1 MHLPIGSGFALP
13 SLTMSRLPWAPE
25 GWLFLIPVLI
35 LTAAALLIQWT
46 IAAIVLGLLAI
57 FLLNFFRDPNR
68 AGSEHHVDVLSPA
81 DGTVVQI
88 KDIPDGDIWPG
99 LTRQV
104 SIFMSVFDV
113 HVNRAP
119 ISGKIIHYRYNP
131 GKKIAA
137 FAEKSSTE
145 NEQNLI
151 VVEDKH
157 GTKLAFKQIAGL
169 LARRIVFDK
178 KEGDEVMRGE
188 RVGMIKFGSRVD
200 MFFPADAVIKVGMRD
215 KVKVGLTVVAELGAK

>member
-1 MHLPIGSGFALP
+1 MFK
-13 SLTMSRLPWAPE
+13 MRLARE
-25 GWLFLIPVLI
+25 GWLFITPFVI
-35 LTAAALLIQWT
+35 LLALSLLLQYYGL
-46 IAAIVLGLLAI
+46 AIVFFVITA
-57 FLLNFFRDPNR
+57 FLVNFFRDPHR
-68 AGSEHHVDVLSPA
+68 AGSQRHVDILSPA

-88 KDIPDGDIWPG
+88 KDVPDGEVWPG
-99 LTRQV
+99 LTKQV

-119 ISGKIIHYRYNP
+119 ITGRIVHYRYNP

-137 FAEKSSTE
+137 FAEKSSSE

-151 VVEDKH
+151 VVTDDR
-157 GTKLAFKQIAGL
+157 GATVAFKQIAGL

-178 KEGDEVMRGE
+178 KEGDTVVRGE

-200 MFFPADAVIKVGMRD
+200 MFFPSHAKINVQMRD
-215 KVKVGLTVVAELGAK
+215 KVKVALTVVAEIEEPA

>member
-1 MHLPIGSGFALP
+1 MRRVPFA
-13 SLTMSRLPWAPE
+13 SE
-25 GWLFLIPVLI
+25 GWLFLVPALI
-35 LTAAALLIQWT
+35 LTTAALLIQWT
-46 IAAIVLGLLAI
+46 IAAIILGLLCI
-57 FLLNFFRDPNR
+57 FLINFFRDPHR
-68 AGSEHHVDVLSPA
+68 SGSDHHVDVLSPA

-88 KDIPDGDIWPG
+88 KDIPDGEIWPG

-119 ISGKIIHYRYNP
+119 ISGRIIHYRYNP

-137 FAEKSSTE
+137 FAEKSSIE

-151 VVEDKH
+151 VLEDSH
-157 GTKLAFKQIAGL
+157 GTRLAFKQIAGL

-178 KEGDEVMRGE
+178 KEGDAVARGE

-215 KVKVGLTVVAELGAK
+215 KVKVGLTIVAELGAK

>member
-1 MHLPIGSGFALP
+1 MRRIRF
-13 SLTMSRLPWAPE
+13 APE
-25 GWLFLIPVLI
+25 GWLFIIPVVI
-35 LTAAALLIQWT
+35 FTAAALLIRWD
-46 IAAIVLGLLAI
+46 AAALVLGLLAL
-57 FLLNFFRDPNR
+57 FLLNFFRDPHR
-68 AGSEHHVDVLSPA
+68 VGSQHHVDVLSPA

-88 KDIPDGDIWPG
+88 RDIPDGEVWPG
-99 LTRQV
+99 LTRQI

-137 FAEKSSTE
+137 MSNKSSIE

-151 VVEDKH
+151 VIEDEH
-157 GTKLAFKQIAGL
+157 GMKVALKQIAGL

-178 KEGDEVMRGE
+178 KEGDFVQRGE
-188 RVGMIKFGSRVD
+188 RIGMIRFGSRVD
-200 MFFPADAVIKVGMRD
+200 VFFTADTAIKVNVRD
-215 KVKVGLTVVAELGAK
+215 KVKVAASVIAQVGEKV

>member
-1 MHLPIGSGFALP
+1 MPRI
-13 SLTMSRLPWAPE
+13 RLAAE
-25 GWLFLIPVLI
+25 GWIFIVPVAI
-35 LTAAALLIQWT
+35 LATAAFLIQWW
-46 IAAIVLGLLAI
+46 IAGAVLALVFL
-57 FLLNFFRDPNR
+57 FLLNFFRDPHR
-68 AGSEHHVDVLSPA
+68 AGSERHIDVLSPA

-88 KDIPDGDIWPG
+88 KDVPDGEVWQG
-99 LTRQV
+99 LTKQV

-119 ISGKIIHYRYNP
+119 ISGRIVHYRYNP

-145 NEQNLI
+145 NEQNL
-151 VVEDKH
+151 VVIEDSH
-157 GTKLAFKQIAGL
+157 GGRVAFKQIAGL

-178 KEGDEVMRGE
+178 KEGDEVVRGE

-200 MFFPADAVIKVGMRD
+200 MFFPPDADIKVGMRD
-215 KVKVGLTVVAELGAK
+215 KVKVGITVIAEIGEPA

>member
-1 MHLPIGSGFALP
+1 MPK
-13 SLTMSRLPWAPE
+13 MRLAPE
-25 GWLFLIPVLI
+25 GWVFLLPFVL
-35 LTAAALLIQWT
+35 LLALSLLLQFW
-46 IAAIVLGLLAI
+46 AFAIVFFVIVA
-57 FLLNFFRDPNR
+57 FMVNFFRDPHR
-68 AGSEHHVDVLSPA
+68 IGSQRHIDVLSPA

-88 KDIPDGDIWPG
+88 KDVPDGEIWPG

-119 ISGKIIHYRYNP
+119 MTGRIVHYRYNP
-131 GKKIAA
+131 GKKLAA
-137 FAEKSSTE
+137 FAEKSSLE

-151 VVEDKH
+151 VVTDDR
-157 GTKLAFKQIAGL
+157 GATVAFKQIAGL

-178 KEGDEVMRGE
+178 KEGDTVVRGE

-200 MFFPADAVIKVGMRD
+200 MFFPADAVIKVNMRD
-215 KVKVGLTVVAELGAK
+215 KVQVGLTIVAEIGGPA